1 MNRVDYDWELI
12 TRFHQLFV
20 YNSNDD
26 QIRLL
31 LFNQLLQRNLLNNI
45 DNIHLVNFVLTFEVG
60 SFLTQIKKYLTQKS
74 IKKG

>member
-1 MNRVDYDWELI
+1 MNRVDYDWEVI

-45 DNIHLVNFVLTFEVG
+45 DNIYLVNFVLTFEVV
-60 SFLTQIKKYLTQKS
+60 SFLTQIKK
-74 IKKG
+74 I